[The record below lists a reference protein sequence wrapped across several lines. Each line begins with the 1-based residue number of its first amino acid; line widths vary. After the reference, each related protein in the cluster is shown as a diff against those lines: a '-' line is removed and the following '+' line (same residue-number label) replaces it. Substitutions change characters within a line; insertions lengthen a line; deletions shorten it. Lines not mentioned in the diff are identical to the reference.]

1 MSLGYLISK
10 RRPYYQLFIGSA
22 ALAFFILGYTLVLSY
37 VQKVDV
43 IGETLT
49 DTEFPP
55 PSTSP
60 IFFKPITWLMIL
72 SIIGWFSF
80 VEMVKDRVRSKEY
93 GQRSIILLLLLL
105 ISIFSLYEV
114 FFNFMIW
121 GVILGHQDPA
131 ALDPDKAFNTFPT
144 DKYKINLVVATKFYF
159 TTFACSLYGLV
170 VFFRS

>member
-1 MSLGYLISK
+1 MGYLISK
-10 RRPYYQLFIGSA
+10 RRPYYQLFIGSVALA
-22 ALAFFILGYTLVLSY
+22 ALILVYALVLSY
-37 VQKVDV
+37 VQKTDV
-43 IGETLT
+43 IGESLI

-60 IFFKPITWLMIL
+60 IFFKPITWLMIV
-72 SIIGWFSF
+72 SIIGWFSLI
-80 VEMVKDRVRSKEY
+80 EMVKDRVRSKEY
-93 GQRSIILLLLLL
+93 GKRSIIMLVLLL

-131 ALDPDKAFNTFPT
+131 ALDPDKAFNAFPT

-159 TTFACSLYGLV
+159 TAFACSLYGLV
-170 VFFRS
+170 VLFRS